1 MNELL
6 PQDISSLYKA
16 SANQSIGKADGFE
29 FIDGVTHESLGVV
42 GNVKETHFG
51 HNISASRDLFRKI
64 LMEHVDVRYG
74 KRFMSYEEDQNV
86 VKVLFED
93 GTTATGNLLVG
104 ADGANSPVRGQ
115 LIKGFKATSTSFTT
129 LHGNTL
135 LERESYE
142 PLIEKGNTGIVMG
155 QDGLKLTLLLL
166 EYRDDG
172 KALFNWTCSYKSDD
186 PQSEHQ
192 WADTA
197 SKEALFEKAMRIT
210 AHLPQRIVNAVRN
223 TTAAGVHQPP
233 IKLLE
238 TLLPDQSLPRGR
250 VTLVGDSAHSMVSP
264 AIHKSHSCMQ
274 YNILIMPIRYHF
286 AAWVSTL
293 PS

>member
-1 MNELL
+1 M
-6 PQDISSLYKA
+6 YKA
-16 SANQSIGKADGFE
+16 SANQSIGRADGFE

-64 LMEHVDVRYG
+64 LMEHIDVQYG

-135 LERESYE
+135 LEKDAYE

-166 EYRDDG
+166 EYHDDG

-192 WADTA
+192 WADIA
-197 SKEALFEKAMRIT
+197 SKEALFEKAMKIMG
-210 AHLPQRIVNAVRN
+210 HLPQRIVSAVRN

-238 TLLPDQSLPRGR
+238 TLLPDQNLPRGR

-264 AIHKSHSCMQ
+264 AGRMRRSSMG
-274 YNILIMPIRYHF
+274 YDILSLSIRYHF
-286 AAWVSTL
+286 AEWVSTL